1 MPRIPTK
8 VSVIISIAFS
18 GLLFA
23 FSAAAAFLIPMLA
36 DLAISARN
44 SAFPDALLGPSDR
57 VWVIILLYIA
67 LTVIAASDVL
77 MFFLLIRVR
86 KGLVF
91 TDFSVALL
99 RHVAWGC
106 FALSAVACAMSVFFR
121 LSLVVAFLAA
131 FLGFCLRVFKNA
143 VEEAAE
149 IKSENDLTV

>member
-1 MPRIPTK
+1 MPKIPTK
-8 VSVIISIAFS
+8 VSVIISIVFS
-18 GLLFA
+18 VLLFA
-23 FSAAAAFLIPMLA
+23 FSAAAAFMKPTL
-36 DLAISARN
+36 STRN
-44 SAFPDALLGPSDR
+44 SAFPDAMLGSSES

-67 LTVIAASDVL
+67 LIVIAASDVL

-91 TDFSVALL
+91 TDLSVALL

-106 FALSAVACAMSVFFR
+106 FALSAVACAMAVFFR
-121 LSLVVAFLAA
+121 MSLVVAFLAA